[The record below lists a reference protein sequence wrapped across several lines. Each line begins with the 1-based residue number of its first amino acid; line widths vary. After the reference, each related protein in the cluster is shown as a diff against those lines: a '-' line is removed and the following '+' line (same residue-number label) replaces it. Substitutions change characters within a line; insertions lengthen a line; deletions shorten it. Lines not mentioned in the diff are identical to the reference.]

1 MRFFSL
7 FPVPAKKTQAVD
19 VKPVTYLQ
27 LVSFEVLQHL
37 KKCQTLI
44 KFLINCF
51 FFQFRYATG
60 YEIFLIILG
69 VILATILSTSMAV
82 MTILYGEFTA
92 LLIAREVGDERIHIW
107 LLKWFGGG
115 RHIG

>member
-1 MRFFSL
+1 M

-27 LVSFEVLQHL
+27 LVSL
-37 KKCQTLI
+37 KFGNTLKNAKLR
-44 KFLINCF
+44 KFLNNCF